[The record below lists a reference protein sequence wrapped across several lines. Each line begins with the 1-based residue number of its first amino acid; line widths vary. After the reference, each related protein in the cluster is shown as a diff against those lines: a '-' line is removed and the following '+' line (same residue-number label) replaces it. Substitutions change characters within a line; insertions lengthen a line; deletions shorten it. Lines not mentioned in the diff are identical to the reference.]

1 MTESK
6 SQKILTDVTK
16 VFMQFGIKSVNM
28 DDLARHL
35 SISKKTLYLH
45 FTDKEDLVRKA
56 VAAHC
61 TREDQ
66 EVQNICLKGLNAIDE
81 MLEIMQMVISILKN
95 IHPSVQYDLQK
106 YHPDVYKAM
115 KDNRDRAVFDCMML
129 NTKKGQREGYYRK
142 DFNAEVINKV
152 YIGRMDLIFDQSIFP
167 YEQFTLTDLYKEIFS
182 YHIRGIASEKGIAY
196 LEQKLKQKK
205 RTS

>member
-1 MTESK
+1 
-6 SQKILTDVTK
+6 
-16 VFMQFGIKSVNM
+16 M